1 MAETV
6 NDSGKTYS
14 FTIGV
19 TDNIVIAYCSA
30 QIIVSCCTG
39 NSGDLNNDG
48 DDANILDLT
57 YLVDFIFRGGA
68 QAFCDDEADLNSD
81 GSSSNILDLTYLV
94 DFIFRGGP
102 APNPC

>member
-1 MAETV
+1 M
-6 NDSGKTYS
+6 YS

-19 TDNIVIAYCSA
+19 TDNKDTAYCSA
-30 QIIVSCCTG
+30 QVNVSCCIG

-48 DDANILDLT
+48 TDATILDLT
-57 YLVDFIFRGGA
+57 YIIDIIFRGGA
-68 QAFCDDEADLNSD
+68 KAVCEDEADLDGD
-81 GSSSNILDLTYLV
+81 GSNSNILDLTYLV